1 MGRHIAGGTTATASS
16 ARATRAAATSRCS
29 LRISREGAVM
39 RVTVVSL
46 TVLLSGCLSYT
57 RLGPAAPPRGVEVVV
72 KPSAPLDARVGEVT
86 IHGVTVVEGRVAY
99 ADPGS
104 LVTIPRS
111 QIGELKQKR
120 VSAWKTAVA
129 LGAGGAAIAAIL
141 ASVGSLGGSSSGGG
155 PPKPGASIQAPCL
168 SRLTAPNGCSSG
180 RCPDRPCED
189 RSPHPRP
196 ACWSGLAQ

>member
-1 MGRHIAGGTTATASS
+1 
-16 ARATRAAATSRCS
+16 
-29 LRISREGAVM
+29 M

-99 ADPGS
+99 ADPDSLVVAGRRFLSETATEYFSAGS

-155 PPKPGASIQAPCL
+155 PPKPGASIQAP
-168 SRLTAPNGCSSG
+168 
-180 RCPDRPCED
+180 
-189 RSPHPRP
+189 
-196 ACWSGLAQ
+196 